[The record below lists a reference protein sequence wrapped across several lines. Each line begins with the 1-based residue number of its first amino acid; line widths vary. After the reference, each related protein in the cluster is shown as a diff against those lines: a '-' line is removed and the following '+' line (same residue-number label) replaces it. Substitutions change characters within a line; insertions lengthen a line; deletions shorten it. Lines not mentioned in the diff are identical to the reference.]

1 MAAICL
7 QAQAGCP
14 VTFSRTAKTVQP
26 GVFQIVV
33 EYSEEAVGRLA
44 LQLAEQLCLAARA
57 DTPFD
62 LQEALRRLRD
72 LDEEVRLGPS
82 TGSIVYAGVARG
94 IPCRR
99 LSDGSLVQF
108 GWGRKQRRIQAAE
121 IDSTSAIA
129 ESIAQDKQ
137 LTKDLLHASGVPV
150 PTGRPVLVTPHIG
163 VSASPGKNILLC
175 WNASREAARAASDA
189 MPFLTAAEKV
199 IVLAIDAK
207 PSAKGHGAEPG
218 ADVAAWLARHGA
230 RVTVQRDTAVDSDVG
245 NLIVSR
251 AADFA
256 SDMIVMGVYG
266 HSRMREVV
274 LGGASRTLLASLTVP
289 ALIAH

>member
-1 MAAICL
+1 MTECNAFDVKGMRMPYRTILVHCD
-7 QAQAGCP
+7 AG
-14 VTFSRTAKTVQP
+14 RTTA
-26 GVFQIVV
+26 
-33 EYSEEAVGRLA
+33 GR
-44 LQLAEQLCLAARA
+44 
-57 DTPFD
+57 
-62 LQEALRRLRD
+62 
-72 LDEEVRLGPS
+72 
-82 TGSIVYAGVARG
+82 AGVAADLAVRFGAHLVG
-94 IPCRR
+94 IHVRTQFTPPPFLEGGSVLDTLYHSYQEQVKADEAAAAAAFKKAVAGRD
-99 LSDGSLVQF
+99 LSTEWRSDYGWTTEELAVHARYADLVVVGQHDP
-108 GWGRKQRRIQAAE
+108 AE
-121 IDSTSAIA
+121 VPKIRPADLPETIA
-129 ESIAQDKQ
+129 LS
-137 LTKDLLHASGVPV
+137 
-150 PTGRPVLVTPHIG
+150 TGRPVLVTPHIG

-230 RVTVQRDTAVDSDVG
+230 KVTVQRDTAVDSDVG

-266 HSRMREVV
+266 HSRMREIV

>member
-1 MAAICL
+1 MPYKTILVHCDAGGMAANRARVAADLAVRFGARLVGIHVCAQFTPPPFL
-7 QAQAGCP
+7 EGGSAMDALYHSYQEQARTGEAAATAAFQTAAAGKDLSTEWRS
-14 VTFSRTAKTVQP
+14 VYGWTTEEISVHARYADL
-26 GVFQIVV
+26 IVV
-33 EYSEEAVGRLA
+33 GQHDPAETPKITPAGLPETIA
-44 LQLAEQLCLAARA
+44 L
-57 DTPFD
+57 
-62 LQEALRRLRD
+62 
-72 LDEEVRLGPS
+72 S
-82 TGSIVYAGVARG
+82 
-94 IPCRR
+94 
-99 LSDGSLVQF
+99 
-108 GWGRKQRRIQAAE
+108 
-121 IDSTSAIA
+121 
-129 ESIAQDKQ
+129 
-137 LTKDLLHASGVPV
+137 
-150 PTGRPVLVTPHIG
+150 TGRPVLVTPHIG

-175 WNASREAARAASDA
+175 WNASREAARAAADA

-199 IVLAIDAK
+199 VVLAIDAK

-230 RVTVQRDTAVDSDVG
+230 SVTVQRDTAVDSDVG

-251 AADFA
+251 AADFV